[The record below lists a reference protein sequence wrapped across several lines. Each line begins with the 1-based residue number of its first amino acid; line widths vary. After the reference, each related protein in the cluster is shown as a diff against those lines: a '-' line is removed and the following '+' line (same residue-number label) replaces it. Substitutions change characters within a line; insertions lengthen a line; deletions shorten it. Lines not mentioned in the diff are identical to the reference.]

1 LRVHLFVGS
10 VARWPLQGRERNE
23 KKKPHSVAMP
33 SANPHVHNHQPS
45 RHKGTGLPAAGLAP
59 WEEKRLLLRFFLVC
73 AGFLRRSWYGAA
85 LLFRANRRPF
95 SRRRRLGSPRSS
107 RAGGLP
113 VPAHGLGM
121 VLFRTLAGC
130 IRDTEVSLSA
140 GLSLLGG
147 LSLLRFGQG
156 ALRRLLPVH
165 PLLHVKVPP
174 RRLK

>member
-1 LRVHLFVGS
+1 
-10 VARWPLQGRERNE
+10 
-23 KKKPHSVAMP
+23 MP

-121 VLFRTLAGC
+121 VLFRTLTGC
-130 IRDTEVSLSA
+130 IRDTEVALSA

-156 ALRRLLPVH
+156 ALQR
-165 PLLHVKVPP
+165 PP
-174 RRLK
+174 RSIRYCTSKYRRVASNSSSGFGGRSTRQMGHTCLMPNDVSPSTHAA